1 MVRVPATSLALLLFV
16 AALAPGAGPALANA
30 AYDAGMSAL
39 SSTFSPKPGSPSG
52 SYACTTIDVM
62 HTTRTI
68 VMGTMVVTPGHYSAS
83 GYKWAAGTWSGS
95 GDHLKFSGQPFN
107 TAQAQYGANRAGR
120 GSMRFIWN
128 PTSQRSVWICT
139 R

>member
-1 MVRVPATSLALLLFV
+1 MRIPASCLALVLV
-16 AALAPGAGPALANA
+16 AGVVASDTRQALANS

-39 SSTFSPKPGSPSG
+39 ASTFSPRPGTPSG
-52 SYACTTIDVM
+52 SYACRTISVM
-62 HTTRTI
+62 HTDQTI
-68 VMGTMVVTPGHYSAS
+68 LLGTMVVTPGHYSAS
-83 GYKWAAGTWSGS
+83 GIKWAAGSWSGS

-120 GSMRFIWN
+120 SSIRFVWN
-128 PTSQRSVWICT
+128 PKSQPAVWICT

>member
-1 MVRVPATSLALLLFV
+1 MRIPVACLGLVLVAGLFV
-16 AALAPGAGPALANA
+16 GDTGPALANA

-52 SYACTTIDVM
+52 SYVCTTIDVM
-62 HTTRTI
+62 HTNRTI
-68 VMGTMVVTPGHYSAS
+68 VQGTMVVTSGHYSAS
-83 GYKWAAGTWSGS
+83 GYKWPAGTWSGS
-95 GDHLKFSGQPFN
+95 GDHLKFSAQPFN

-120 GSMRFIWN
+120 SSMRFVWN
-128 PTSQRSVWICT
+128 PKTQPTVWICT

>member
-1 MVRVPATSLALLLFV
+1 MRVRASCLALVFV
-16 AALAPGAGPALANA
+16 AGVLASNPGRALADA

-39 SSTFSPKPGSPSG
+39 SSTFSARPGAPSG
-52 SYACTTIDVM
+52 SYAC
-62 HTTRTI
+62 RTI
-68 VMGTMVVTPGHYSAS
+68 SVTHTAQTVLLGTMVVTPGHYSAS
-83 GYKWAAGTWSGS
+83 GIKWPAGSWSGS

-120 GSMRFIWN
+120 SSIRFVWN
-128 PTSQRSVWICT
+128 PKTQPAVWICT